1 METTNKRLLSVDIL
15 RGLTIIFMIIVN
27 DPGSW
32 SHVYA
37 PLLHAEWNGVT
48 PTDYIFPT
56 FLFIVG
62 VSIVLSLSSKV
73 RNQNSKKPIL
83 KKIFW
88 RSLKI
93 YLVGLFLWL
102 WPNFDFDNIRWAGVL
117 QRISFVY
124 LFCSLIF
131 IYFNLRSQII
141 LLISIL
147 VGYTIIMC
155 FVPIPGIGYPDLSVP
170 EKNWAH
176 YIDSILLP
184 GVMWEDTWD
193 PEGILSTL
201 PSIGTGILGLIA
213 GNFLI
218 QKNNIENK
226 IMYLGV
232 FGFILLFLGDIT
244 QYIFPLNKHVWS
256 TSFTLLVGGI
266 SSLSLCFC
274 TYLCDY
280 INLGN
285 KFKFAQSFGVN
296 SIFSYV
302 LAGTLTFIFYSDK
315 LWWVGL
321 NKLFMDNLGDLG
333 IPLKLLSLAY
343 AIIYVLIIW
352 IPTSFL
358 FKKKIYIKL

>member
-124 LFCSLIF
+124 LFVRGTCVVHIYLCVRGAHIPSNECEGIIKSCMHASCNNVCVRADSLI
-131 IYFNLRSQII
+131 IYRC
-141 LLISIL
+141 
-147 VGYTIIMC
+147 VRAVRG
-155 FVPIPGIGYPDLSVP
+155 
-170 EKNWAH
+170 
-176 YIDSILLP
+176 
-184 GVMWEDTWD
+184 
-193 PEGILSTL
+193 
-201 PSIGTGILGLIA
+201 
-213 GNFLI
+213 
-218 QKNNIENK
+218 
-226 IMYLGV
+226 
-232 FGFILLFLGDIT
+232 
-244 QYIFPLNKHVWS
+244 
-256 TSFTLLVGGI
+256 
-266 SSLSLCFC
+266 
-274 TYLCDY
+274 
-280 INLGN
+280 
-285 KFKFAQSFGVN
+285 SFG
-296 SIFSYV
+296 Y
-302 LAGTLTFIFYSDK
+302 L
-315 LWWVGL
+315 
-321 NKLFMDNLGDLG
+321 
-333 IPLKLLSLAY
+333 
-343 AIIYVLIIW
+343 
-352 IPTSFL
+352 
-358 FKKKIYIKL
+358 